1 MKSLVIVGAGGHGAV
16 VADAAACAATWS
28 RITFYDDLWPSLQDT
43 TGYPVAGTIAAL
55 RHRVADGWPPGLQ
68 LLFAIGDNRIRMAL
82 TQEFLGLGADLATIV
97 HPAAVI
103 SRSSA
108 IGPGTVVCARAVVNP
123 RSRVGI
129 ACIVN
134 TGAVV
139 EHDVDIGYGTHIG
152 PAAALAG
159 DVRVGSLVTIGI
171 GACVIPGMKI
181 GDGAIVGAGASVVR
195 DVEPGSTVV
204 GTPARRIEACR

>member
-16 VADAAACAATWS
+16 VADTAACAAAWS
-28 RITFYDDLWPSLQDT
+28 HITFYDDLWPSLLDN
-43 TGYPVAGTIAAL
+43 TGYPVVGTIAAL
-55 RHRVADGWPPGLQ
+55 RDRFASDSPSGLE
-68 LLFAIGDNRIRMAL
+68 LLFAIGDNQVRMAL
-82 TQEFLGLGADLATIV
+82 TQEFLGLGAALATIV
-97 HPAAVI
+97 HPAAVV
-103 SRSSA
+103 SRSST

-123 RSRVGI
+123 RSRVGV

-139 EHDVDIGYGTHIG
+139 EHDVDIGDGTHIG

-159 DVRVGSLVTIGI
+159 EVRVGSLVTIGV

-181 GDGAIVGAGASVVR
+181 GDGAIVGAGAAVVR